1 MSAARKYSGDYELQD
16 VPSKNGKGIKTVAV
30 YRGDYWRCVLGDEE
44 YRTALRKML
53 ALLAGISLLYIAMG
67 VLPTGAIGS
76 SGAAAP
82 YVLLPFIALLLPIG
96 MSWGKTVLLSRAR
109 RELERR
115 EYDQWVV
122 RLHGY
127 STAMLACAAGTGA
140 GGAALYISPLG
151 GGARRT
157 GCFVHVSCM
166 HYLWTLHLVCPYS
179 GQNIDGKN

>member
-16 VPSKNGKGIKTVAV
+16 GKGRKTVAV
-30 YRGDYWRCVLGDEE
+30 YRGDYWRCVLADEE
-44 YRTALRKML
+44 YHTALRKML

-140 GGAALYISPLG
+140 GGLLYTFLHWGAEHAVQDALFTLAACIICGLCIW
-151 GGARRT
+151 
-157 GCFVHVSCM
+157 FVHIQDR
-166 HYLWTLHLVCPYS
+166 YRWEKL
-179 GQNIDGKN
+179 DK